1 MKVNKILTTGLI
13 LATTM
18 SAQSSPCGKG
28 GMYWELGVGTV
39 ITTMKY
45 KNNAQKQDN
54 VLDVAKIAKIH
65 GVDPSGKKVGDDNK
79 IREYETESG
88 KIMGLVYPSVEWIG
102 EENLFSDVSAMKVI
116 KKKKVL
122 PQVDFTLGADFVKG
136 RGRFGIDVS
145 FEHKFGKSSK
155 TVTGLNMNGKYVD
168 NTQGEQVTLRTAHL
182 DEGRRHI
189 DVYNTTLIT
198 HPAGVSIGDDL
209 FDIDSDDSIGK
220 VSDIY
225 DPEVYDS
232 QLDTKITQKNRFNIS
247 IMGKIGLIGT
257 KALEFYGA
265 VGIVITSNNYKISF
279 PNLRSKA
286 DECIKKTVT
295 KVVPRVGFGAIIN
308 LKRPGTYVKIG
319 YYYTF
324 KAKGTK
330 TTDYRNMTNTFEASD
345 QLIRIGIGKRF

>member
-28 GMYWELGVGTV
+28 GIYCELGVGAT

-45 KNNAQKQDN
+45 KNDAPAQDS
-54 VLDVAKIAKIH
+54 VLDVAKIAKKH
-65 GVDPSGKKVGDDNK
+65 GVDPTGKEIGNTK
-79 IREYETESG
+79 IKEYEAESG
-88 KIMGLVYPSVEWIG
+88 RIMGLMYPSKECIG
-102 EENLFSDVSAMKVI
+102 EDNVFSDVSAMKVI
-116 KKKKVL
+116 KKKKAL

-155 TVTGLNMNGKYVD
+155 TVNGLNMNGKYVD
-168 NTQGEQVTLRTAHL
+168 KTTREQVTEASKTEE
-182 DEGRRHI
+182 DKDYVE
-189 DVYNTTLIT
+189 VYTTKQIE
-198 HPAGVSIGDDL
+198 HPAGGLIYSLYNIAVG
-209 FDIDSDDSIGK
+209 DSIER

-232 QLDTKITQKNRFNIS
+232 QLDAKITQKNRLNIS
-247 IMGKIGLIGT
+247 IMTKIGLIAT
-257 KALEFYGA
+257 KAMEFYGT

-308 LKRPGTYVKIG
+308 LKKPGTYVRIG

-330 TTDYRNMTNTFEASD
+330 KTEYRNMTNTFETSD

>member
-1 MKVNKILTTGLI
+1 
-13 LATTM
+13 
-18 SAQSSPCGKG
+18 
-28 GMYWELGVGTV
+28 MYPSKECIGE
-39 ITTMKY
+39 
-45 KNNAQKQDN
+45 DN
-54 VLDVAKIAKIH
+54 V
-65 GVDPSGKKVGDDNK
+65 
-79 IREYETESG
+79 
-88 KIMGLVYPSVEWIG
+88 
-102 EENLFSDVSAMKVI
+102 FSDVSAMKVI
-116 KKKKVL
+116 KKKKAL

-155 TVTGLNMNGKYVD
+155 TVNGLNMNGKYVD
-168 NTQGEQVTLRTAHL
+168 KTTREQVTEASKTEE
-182 DEGRRHI
+182 DKDYVE
-189 DVYNTTLIT
+189 VYTTKQIE
-198 HPAGVSIGDDL
+198 HPAGGLIYSLYNIAVG
-209 FDIDSDDSIGK
+209 DSIER

-232 QLDTKITQKNRFNIS
+232 QLDAKITQKNRLNIS
-247 IMGKIGLIGT
+247 IMTKIGLIAT
-257 KALEFYGA
+257 KAMEFYGT

-308 LKRPGTYVKIG
+308 LKKPGTYVRIG

-330 TTDYRNMTNTFEASD
+330 KTEYRNMTNTFETSD